1 MVHLVLRL
9 QTAALL
15 CREEVVVLVGV
26 VALVGDEEGHSAAA
40 EI

>member
-1 MVHLVLRL
+1 MAVS
-9 QTAALL
+9 L

-26 VALVGDEEGHSAAA
+26 VALVGDEGHSAAV